1 MLRISKYKTGDCLSL
16 KCSDGVFIAAIV
28 TGTFKSYYDMTLIE
42 YRGEDMPKAINFQK
56 GKFFGTRE
64 GSLENINYLVDKCMI
79 KMTWLDMSKNVGY
92 VCSLK
97 LPATVAK
104 ASYCYVN
111 NIDDLLKYYTEEL
124 PIRIEKSKN
133 AELFAETGFMSKH
146 LIDLKYL
153 F

>member
-1 MLRISKYKTGDCLSL
+1 MQRKSKNKTGDCLSL
-16 KCSDGVFIAAIV
+16 KCSDGEFIAAIV
-28 TGTFKSYYDMTLIE
+28 TGTFKSYYDLTLIE
-42 YRGEDMPKAINFQK
+42 YRSENMPKAINFQK

-92 VCSLK
+92 VCSLN
-97 LPATVAK
+97 LSETVAK
-104 ASYCYVN
+104 ASYCYIN
-111 NIDDLLKYYTEEL
+111 DIDDLLRYYIEEL

-146 LIDLKYL
+146 FIDLKYL